1 MIFIVSSK
9 LYEQWFR
16 PTLKF
21 CRFTPYGYKLF
32 FEFVSSFGL
41 SVKIMGGF
49 PFHSFNCWQP
59 MLQELGKQNPQL
71 MRLIQEHQAD
81 FLRLIN
87 EPVEGGEGYAHSST
101 DSLIILHFVL
111 IFVHSLVSATYW
123 ASLQQQCHRLYK

>member
-49 PFHSFNCWQP
+49 SFHCFNCWQP